1 MKYRIKTTKSFDKA
15 LKKLSKK
22 YVSIADDYEL
32 LLQELK
38 QNPHLGT
45 QLGHGLRKI
54 RMRIASKGKGKSG
67 GARVISY
74 MVIIAVGETDVNLL
88 YVYDKSERDN
98 ITEEELKALL
108 EANGL

>member
-38 QNPHLGT
+38 QNPNLGT

-74 MVIIAVGETDVNLL
+74 TVIIAVGETDVNLL

>member
-38 QNPHLGT
+38 QNPYLGI

-74 MVIIAVGETDVNLL
+74 TVIIAVGETDVNLL

-98 ITEEELKALL
+98 VTEEELKALL

>member
-38 QNPHLGT
+38 QNPYLGT
-45 QLGHGLRKI
+45 QLGHGLHKI